1 MLAHGTK
8 SGQMEDNLWVSELED
23 IVSTLEKGGIVLYP
37 TDTIWGVGCDAMDE
51 KAIEKVYK
59 IKNRPHSSPLIVLV
73 DSIETLKVYA
83 PRIHPRVE
91 TLLSMHLQ
99 PLTIIYPHVVGLPG
113 ILYSDK
119 KMVAIRV
126 AQDAFCKE
134 MIRRFGRPIVS
145 TSANIT
151 GQPWPKGFGE
161 ISSEIIKAV
170 NYVVRYRREE
180 KVTGAPSVMAT
191 YNSKGNLSFIR
202 E

>member
-1 MLAHGTK
+1 
-8 SGQMEDNLWVSELED
+8 MEDNLWVSELED

-37 TDTIWGVGCDAMDE
+37 TDTIWGLGCDALNA
-51 KAIEKVYK
+51 KAIEKVYQ
-59 IKNRPHSSPLIVLV
+59 IKKRSHSSPLIVLV
-73 DSIETLKVYA
+73 DSLETLKIYA

-99 PLTIIYPHVVGLPG
+99 PLTIIYPHVVGLPE

-126 AQDAFCKE
+126 VQDVFCQE

-145 TSANIT
+145 TSANVT

-161 ISSEIIKAV
+161 ISSEVIKAV
-170 NYVVRYRREE
+170 NYVVRHRREE

-191 YNSKGNLSFIR
+191 YNSKGNLNFIR